1 MLAKVQLCIYFANIC
16 SYMFTSL
23 RKRIRFRKAE
33 SQASLP
39 LGNAAVKSKRRY
51 QKTAMLFSLGLH
63 PCSKAVKS
71 EQTLEQSGNH
81 AIFVD
86 INFFG

>member
-1 MLAKVQLCIYFANIC
+1 MK
-16 SYMFTSL
+16 
-23 RKRIRFRKAE
+23 K
-33 SQASLP
+33 QAPEHL
-39 LGNAAVKSKRRY
+39 NAQMPAYKSKRRY

-81 AIFVD
+81 AVFVD
-86 INFFG
+86 IDLFG

>member
-1 MLAKVQLCIYFANIC
+1 MLANSSLHIESANI
-16 SYMFTSL
+16 T
-23 RKRIRFRKAE
+23 
-33 SQASLP
+33 
-39 LGNAAVKSKRRY
+39 AVKSKQRY